1 MQYYGGENTCIDN
14 RMLYAKKVRLSL
26 ALLTGR
32 VVRIVGVVRGT
43 LDS

>member
-1 MQYYGGENTCIDN
+1 MQYYGGENIGTND

-26 ALLTGR
+26 ALGTGR
-32 VVRIVGVVRGT
+32 VVRIVGVCRGI